1 MVWPGFSDL
10 SKNIRFLC
18 ISCIGCAK
26 TVLFFVFFATFF
38 SVTNS
43 LAFFVFPV
51 LAVHKPYYFLYFPQL
66 FFCHKFLGFLCIS
79 CKGCPQTILFLVRN
93 RWSRYL
99 PGSFRMSEQLDCSF
113 YFMSCLCRYMVGLHT
128 FASFVLHRSACGSR
142 PLVQTFL
149 QTFP

>member
-1 MVWPGFSDL
+1 MVLPGLSDL
-10 SKNIRFLC
+10 SKNISFLC

-26 TVLFFVFFATFF
+26 TLLFFVFSAI
-38 SVTNS
+38 
-43 LAFFVFPV
+43 
-51 LAVHKPYYFLYFPQL
+51 
-66 FFCHKFLGFLCIS
+66 FFCHKFHGFLCIS

-99 PGSFRMSEQLDCSF
+99 PGSFRMGEQLNCSF

-142 PLVQTFL
+142 SLVQTFL
-149 QTFP
+149 QTFLSRNTSNLTFNLDRNRKH